1 MRFEDGAHRRK
12 GESDEARAE
21 RIRAD
26 AELSTALAED
36 DDDLM
41 GF

>member
-1 MRFEDGAHRRK
+1 MRFEEGAHRRK
-12 GESDEARAE
+12 GESDGARAE

-26 AELSTALAED
+26 AELAADLAEED
-36 DDDLM
+36 DDVM